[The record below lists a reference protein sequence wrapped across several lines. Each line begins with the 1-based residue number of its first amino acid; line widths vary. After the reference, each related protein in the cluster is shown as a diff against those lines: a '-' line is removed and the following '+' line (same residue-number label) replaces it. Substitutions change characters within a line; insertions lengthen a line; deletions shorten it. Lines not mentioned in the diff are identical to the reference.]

1 MPLSVGGFLRKSR
14 SRRDSIGSLKDRTA
28 EWRKA
33 DNVRL
38 VSDRAIKGIA
48 VIPSGSYK
56 GRTQHPPRQF
66 SHLCNKLVGVD
77 FGPVVIVWAG
87 ATAPPLGVVLL
98 EFERV
103 KSGWAHPSRF
113 KFYSAGAAWIRHAG
127 R

>member
-48 VIPSGSYK
+48 VIPSGSYR
-56 GRTQHPPRQF
+56 GGLNIRPASFASVQQA
-66 SHLCNKLVGVD
+66 SASVQVGVCR
-77 FGPVVIVWAG
+77 A
-87 ATAPPLGVVLL
+87 
-98 EFERV
+98 
-103 KSGWAHPSRF
+103 RF
-113 KFYSAGAAWIRHAG
+113 AVPG